1 MEVLSRYYQK
11 TSSMSVLVFG
21 TNNKKFMWKK
31 IITYTI
37 AALAVIGVG
46 VVLFSLIGVA
56 VFLLPLLAGAFKK

>member
-11 TSSMSVLVFG
+11 TSSMSGLVFG
-21 TNNKKFMWKK
+21 TNNKKMWKK
-31 IITYTI
+31 IITYTVT
-37 AALAVIGVG
+37 ALAVIGVG